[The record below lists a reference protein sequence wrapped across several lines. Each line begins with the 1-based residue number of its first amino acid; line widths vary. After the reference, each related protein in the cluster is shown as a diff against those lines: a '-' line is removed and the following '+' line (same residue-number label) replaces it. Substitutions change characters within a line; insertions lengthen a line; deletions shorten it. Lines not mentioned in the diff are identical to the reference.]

1 MKSELIVDVQPSDVS
16 FALLEDS
23 RLVSLQKETRN
34 ISYAVGDIYLAKV
47 KKLMPGLNAAF
58 VNVGYEKDAFLHYLD
73 LGPHFASYD
82 AYLKAL
88 LDGDGKKVPAI
99 ERMNLLPDIDKNGTV
114 SDTLQQGRQLLVQ
127 IVKEPISSKGPRLTT
142 DITFTGR
149 FMVLNPFSNKISISQ
164 KIKSNEERIRLQ
176 QLIASIMPR
185 NFGVIIRTSA
195 EGKRVAE
202 LINELKT
209 LVNCWNTTVAKAQ
222 KATAPSLV
230 FEEESRIVGM
240 LRDVFSPSFEAIHV
254 NDEDTYNQ
262 IKNYVSLIA
271 PDRADIV
278 KLYTKQEPIFD
289 TFAVTRQIKSSF
301 GKTVSFR
308 SGAYIIIESTEALH
322 VIDVNSGNRSRA
334 ANDQESNALEV
345 NLRAADEIA
354 RQLRLRDMGGIIVVD
369 FIDMAKG
376 EHRQQL
382 YEHMREVMAN
392 DRARHNILPLSKFGL
407 MQITRQRVRPA
418 LDITTAEN
426 CPCCF
431 GKGEI
436 QPSLLFTDTLFE
448 KLDYLV
454 NTLKVR
460 DFVMYI
466 HPFVDAYIKRGW
478 LMSMYYKWRRTLGGK
493 FKIIP
498 DESLAYLQYRV
509 LDKNRNEIELKDE
522 KDMETSSVEKVK
534 NKAKNRGEVSDEEHE
549 VEEKPTPAPGMGES
563 KSAKSR
569 RRKRLRKEAAAAAAA
584 EEAAKLAAENV
595 AAEEADASVAEDAAP
610 DSEHVFEPKP
620 VVEAIP
626 VLATQ
631 PYVKADVEADADA
644 DDSAAES
651 IVSPEPVVALP
662 AEVVEVP
669 EPTEVES
676 AEESQPAVE
685 VKPAAE
691 RRAKRQRKSEP
702 KSSENSKQNDSDTAE
717 QAADDDNSEKKP
729 ARRKRKP
736 AAKKAD
742 AEEQAAVSDAIADES
757 PAATEEK
764 PRKKSTRRP
773 RKPKAEAPVAE
784 NPAEEAELPRLP
796 FEESQSRSNE
806 E

>member
-149 FMVLNPFSNKISISQ
+149 FMVLIPFSNKISISQ

-685 VKPAAE
+685 AKPAAE
-691 RRAKRQRKSEP
+691 RRAKRQRKSES
-702 KSSENSKQNDSDTAE
+702 KLSENSKQNDSDTAE
-717 QAADDDNSEKKP
+717 QAADEDNSEKKP

-742 AEEQAAVSDAIADES
+742 AEEQAAVSDAIADDS
-757 PAATEEK
+757 PATEEK

-784 NPAEEAELPRLP
+784 NPAVDAELPRLP

>member
-99 ERMNLLPDIDKNGTV
+99 EKMNLLPDIDKNGTV

-149 FMVLNPFSNKISISQ
+149 FMVLIPFSNKISISQ
-164 KIKSNEERIRLQ
+164 KIKSKEERIRLH

-334 ANDQESNALEV
+334 ANDQETNALEV

-478 LMSMYYKWRRTLGGK
+478 LMSMYYKWRRALGGK

-498 DESLAYLQYRV
+498 DESLAFLQYRV

-595 AAEEADASVAEDAAP
+595 AAEEADAYVAENAAP
-610 DSEHVFEPKP
+610 DSEPVFEPKP
-620 VVEAIP
+620 VIEAIP

-631 PYVKADVEADADA
+631 PSVEADVEADADA
-644 DDSAAES
+644 DHSAAES
-651 IVSPEPVVALP
+651 IVSADPVVALP

-669 EPTEVES
+669 ESTEVES

-685 VKPAAE
+685 VKPAPE
-691 RRAKRQRKSEP
+691 RRVKRQRKSES
-702 KSSENSKQNDSDTAE
+702 KKSENSMQNDSDAAE

-736 AAKKAD
+736 ASKKAD
-742 AEEQAAVSDAIADES
+742 AEEQAAVSDARADES
-757 PAATEEK
+757 PAAEEK

-784 NPAEEAELPRLP
+784 NPAAEAELPRLP

>member
-99 ERMNLLPDIDKNGTV
+99 EKMNLLPDIDKNGTV

-149 FMVLNPFSNKISISQ
+149 FMVLIPFSNKISISQ
-164 KIKSNEERIRLQ
+164 KIKSKEERIRLH

-334 ANDQESNALEV
+334 ANDQETNALEV

-478 LMSMYYKWRRTLGGK
+478 LMSMYYKWRRALGGK

-498 DESLAYLQYRV
+498 DESLAFLQYRV

-595 AAEEADASVAEDAAP
+595 AAEEADAYVAENAAP
-610 DSEHVFEPKP
+610 DSEPVFEPKP
-620 VVEAIP
+620 VIEAIP

-631 PYVKADVEADADA
+631 PSVEADVEADADA
-644 DDSAAES
+644 DHSAAES
-651 IVSPEPVVALP
+651 IVSAAPVVALP

-669 EPTEVES
+669 ESTEVES

-685 VKPAAE
+685 VKPASE
-691 RRAKRQRKSEP
+691 RRVKRQRKSES
-702 KSSENSKQNDSDTAE
+702 KKSENSMQNDSDAAE

-736 AAKKAD
+736 ASKKAD
-742 AEEQAAVSDAIADES
+742 AEEQAAVSDARADES
-757 PAATEEK
+757 PAAEEK

-784 NPAEEAELPRLP
+784 NPAAEAELPRLP